1 MPKKCGKYSHKQVGQ
16 EIPECP
22 YPDGASVPHLDA
34 CTPLSPWD
42 RRLYRSYDA
51 MTGLL
56 VRLSIWR
63 ARRRAKLNA
72 KATRTERSEGGI
84 GAEAPIRTASE
95 DRLRRADFADRIA
108 DVLSELSLREGRVFA
123 IRGGWGFGKSSL
135 KNLIT
140 ERLDASDNGADW
152 LDFNPWQW
160 GDGDAIAHALFCQMA
175 DRLGGE
181 HSKAALDRAEA
192 LRRYGQILTGAGKP
206 LKEAGSSGYLISTV
220 LTNVSVIAVASAIG
234 FDLPTAAKVAFALA
248 VLSLGISLLG
258 HLLLHLG
265 RDLSSEPLDK
275 VRRALETRLREL
287 DRPLV
292 VFVDDIDRLEPE
304 QIRMLLRQVKA
315 NANLPNIVFVLLFQP
330 SIVERALDPI
340 ADGDGRA
347 FLEKIVQANFDLP
360 AVPTSIVYRMF
371 EEELSKL
378 ARLYSTEVNGFSQR
392 RWGNACIDCI
402 QPLLRNMR
410 DARRLISSI
419 AVHMPL
425 HVVGDVFEVNI
436 VDFLL
441 LETIRVFEPNL
452 HAALFR
458 ERGLVLQ
465 QRRFARNHK
474 EADLTAAKELLE
486 LVPERIRDV
495 MRNALKDLF
504 PPLEWAY
511 GGKNYSDDF
520 HRQWLAEKRVCTSRY
535 FPRYFELQTAV
546 GEMSERR
553 FVDFLEATATE
564 DGLAI
569 AIATVEADGLLAS
582 LAARLDES
590 VNRLPAEN
598 AAVLLP
604 GMFEI
609 ARKVLD
615 SSGHHFSSSY
625 AAAWRA
631 TSWFLKRIPED
642 VRGNLALEALRKT
655 KALSVA
661 SMLINL
667 SVPTDRGEGGRD
679 PVDPPLDVSTVEAM
693 KALWLELMRE
703 RAANDDVLIDE
714 SDLIS
719 QLYRWRD
726 YAGSLDEPREWVR
739 KAIRADQG
747 FANMVTRMIVKVTTH
762 TVGDRISMTQ
772 TSFSKDTVDG
782 FIGIDVAKARCD
794 AINPAEFP
802 PVQTEALL
810 TLYRHLEK
818 WLGLREDSTFDI

>member
-1 MPKKCGKYSHKQVGQ
+1 MN
-16 EIPECP
+16 
-22 YPDGASVPHLDA
+22 
-34 CTPLSPWD
+34 
-42 RRLYRSYDA
+42 
-51 MTGLL
+51 GLRF
-56 VRLSIWR
+56 RLSAWR
-63 ARRRAKLNA
+63 ARRRAKLDADAARN
-72 KATRTERSEGGI
+72 EQPDGGI

-108 DVLSELSLREGRVFA
+108 GVLSELSLREGRVFA

-140 ERLDASDNGADW
+140 ERLDARDNGADW

-160 GDGDAIAHALFCQMA
+160 GDGDAIARALFGQIA

-192 LRRYGQILTGAGKP
+192 LRRYGAILTGAGKP
-206 LKEAGSSGYLISTV
+206 LKEAEGSGHLISTV
-220 LTNVSVIAVASAIG
+220 LTNASVIAIASAIG
-234 FDLPTAAKVAFALA
+234 FDLPTAAKVAAVLA
-248 VLSLGISLLG
+248 VLSVGVSLLG
-258 HLLLHLG
+258 RLLLHLG
-265 RDLSSEPLDK
+265 RDRSSEPLDK
-275 VRRALETRLREL
+275 VRRALEARLREL
-287 DRPLV
+287 ERPLV

-330 SIVERALDPI
+330 SIVERALDPV

-347 FLEKIVQANFDLP
+347 FLEKVVQANFDLP
-360 AVPTSIVYRMF
+360 AVPASIVHRMF
-371 EEELSKL
+371 EEELSEL
-378 ARLYSTEVNGFSQR
+378 AGPYATEANGFSQR
-392 RWGNACIDCI
+392 RWGNACIGCI

-441 LETIRVFEPNL
+441 LETLRVFEPDL
-452 HAALFR
+452 HEALFR

-465 QRRFARNHK
+465 EGRFSHHSR
-474 EADLTAAKELLE
+474 EADQAAAKELLE
-486 LVPERIRDV
+486 IVPEERRDV
-495 MRNALKDLF
+495 VRDALQDLF

-511 GGKNYSDDF
+511 GGTNYSDGF
-520 HRQWLAEKRVCTSRY
+520 HLKWLAEKRVCTSRY

-553 FVDFLEATATE
+553 FVDFLDATATE
-564 DGLAI
+564 DRLAGAI
-569 AIATVEADGLLAS
+569 AAVEADGLLLS
-582 LAARLDES
+582 LVARLDES

-609 ARKVLD
+609 AQKIVGMNGGR
-615 SSGHHFSSSY
+615 FSSSY
-625 AAAWRA
+625 IAAWRA
-631 TSWFLKRIPED
+631 TSWFLKRVPED
-642 VRGNLALEALRKT
+642 VRGDLALEALRKT

-661 SMLINL
+661 SILINL
-667 SVPTDRGEGGRD
+667 SDPADRKEGDGGT
-679 PVDPPLDVSTVEAM
+679 VDPTLDLGTVEAM
-693 KALWLELMRE
+693 KALWLQLMRD
-703 RAANDDVLIDE
+703 RAANDDALIDE
-714 SDLIS
+714 PDLVS

-726 YAGSLDEPREWVR
+726 YAGSLDEPQEWMK
-739 KAIRADQG
+739 KAIRTDQG
-747 FANMVTRMIVKVTTH
+747 FANMATRMISRGTTH
-762 TVGDRISMTQ
+762 TFGDRVSMPHN
-772 TSFSKDTVDG
+772 SFNKETVDD

-794 AINPAEFP
+794 SINPADFP
-802 PVQTEALL
+802 EHEEALR
-810 TLYRHLEK
+810 TLLISLEK
-818 WLGLREDSTFDI
+818 WLGLRARDPFDLNG